1 MIWLP
6 YRLKIQVVFK
16 EFNLKK
22 FTFYFFSSS
31 FWPEYLTKLQVA
43 LNDFRK
49 AFLTRAVMSYIT
61 KVKLLLQQEIH
72 IVQRG
77 RSQYN
82 SYSLLRTKFFS
93 RLVTKAFFF
102 QWVRDRRKKKRRNI
116 GDGVQYTWK
125 SSSERASLQ
134 FIFHRELS
142 HLLCGIELEPNGK
155 KSSFSRSTLINESL
169 FSWLFSQ
176 VSRSSLASSVVIN
189 TPRRLLYYFDG
200 ERKIN

>member
-1 MIWLP
+1 MIALP
-6 YRLKIQVVFK
+6 FKNSSFVQRIKFEKI
-16 EFNLKK
+16 
-22 FTFYFFSSS
+22 YFFSSSS

-77 RSQYN
+77 RSPYN

-102 QWVRDRRKKKRRNI
+102 QWVRDKKRRNI

-125 SSSERASLQ
+125 ISSERDSLQ

-142 HLLCGIELEPNGK
+142 HLLCGIELEPNEK
-155 KSSFSRSTLINESL
+155 KSPFSRSTLINESL

-176 VSRSSLASSVVIN
+176 VSRSSLASLVIIN

-200 ERKIN
+200 ERKRN

>member
-1 MIWLP
+1 MIALP
-6 YRLKIQVVFK
+6 FKNSSFVQRIKFEKI
-16 EFNLKK
+16 
-22 FTFYFFSSS
+22 YFFSSSS

-77 RSQYN
+77 RSPYN

-102 QWVRDRRKKKRRNI
+102 QWVRDRRKKKTEHKVMAFNI
-116 GDGVQYTWK
+116 R
-125 SSSERASLQ
+125 ERVAARGTL
-134 FIFHRELS
+134 F
-142 HLLCGIELEPNGK
+142 
-155 KSSFSRSTLINESL
+155 SSFFIVSCLICYVALNWNQMKKKPFFAFHSNQWEPLFLTLL
-169 FSWLFSQ
+169 P
-176 VSRSSLASSVVIN
+176 SLAVIIGKLSDN
-189 TPRRLLYYFDG
+189 
-200 ERKIN
+200 